1 MLEFRSAGNKE
12 RCCNAVLDLLQN
24 ELTVGMA
31 ILENEGYD
39 KSQAGYQPENNELCC
54 VCLDDNEYAW

>member
-1 MLEFRSAGNKE
+1 MDIG
-12 RCCNAVLDLLQN
+12 VLMAIIDLLQN